1 MRIAETK
8 SIYKD
13 QSENTWLKWKSKTD
27 LEFTIPEKLEVSPD
41 DKSPRSI
48 E

>member
-1 MRIAETK
+1 MRIAETQ

-13 QSENTWLKWKSKTD
+13 QSENMGLKWKSKTD
-27 LEFTIPEKLEVSPD
+27 LEFTIPENLEVSRE